1 MNNNNKKTVKI
12 LRITRYEHS
21 LIVSP
26 RPVLSSDKTTKV
38 KKKKNLYRIYS
49 HIRTCPLEG
58 EVTCVINTLQFYKNK
73 SRLLKENNCKMKQ

>member
-1 MNNNNKKTVKI
+1 MARDSSNEQQQQKTVKI

-38 KKKKNLYRIYS
+38 KKKKIFIEYIL
-49 HIRTCPLEG
+49 TLEHA
-58 EVTCVINTLQFYKNK
+58 
-73 SRLLKENNCKMKQ
+73 R